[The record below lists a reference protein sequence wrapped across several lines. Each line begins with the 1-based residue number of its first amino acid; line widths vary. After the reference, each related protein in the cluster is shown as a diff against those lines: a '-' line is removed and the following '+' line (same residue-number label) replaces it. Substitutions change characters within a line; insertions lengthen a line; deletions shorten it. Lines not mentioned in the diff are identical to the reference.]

1 MTLRPERLRACAR
14 SALGGRACARPMRA
28 HARAHRARAP
38 AHLCTRTRACLVPAH
53 ALTDARARELAHSLA
68 CARPCARVHARP
80 QFSNMVL
87 EQTYERHIVAERF
100 ADEPLGLY
108 VVRGENLVLM
118 GEIDEAREKPPELR
132 EVSLDEIRAAMLA
145 QKELGALAGKTARE
159 ATSIVED

>member
-1 MTLRPERLRACAR
+1 
-14 SALGGRACARPMRA
+14 
-28 HARAHRARAP
+28 
-38 AHLCTRTRACLVPAH
+38 
-53 ALTDARARELAHSLA
+53 
-68 CARPCARVHARP
+68 
-80 QFSNMVL
+80 MVL